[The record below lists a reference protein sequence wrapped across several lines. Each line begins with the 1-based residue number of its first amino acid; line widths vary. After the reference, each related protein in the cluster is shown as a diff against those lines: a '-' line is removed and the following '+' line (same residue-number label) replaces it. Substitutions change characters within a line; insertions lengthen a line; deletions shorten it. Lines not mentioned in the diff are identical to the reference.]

1 MFTYIILII
10 YIPSITAN
18 TVNIKWNNSLA
29 TSASTKF
36 FSETSI
42 VEPISRHKRFVPKCD
57 SVLARMVLK
66 GCTLDIS
73 QIISGDNEIVL
84 TLNKSVA
91 LFYNN
96 LKIERKIDY
105 LNYHF
110 IEKISLRVRIIV
122 TLKINNFWQVSTSL
136 DV

>member
-1 MFTYIILII
+1 MLII

-18 TVNIKWNNSLA
+18 TVSTKFKSSLA

-36 FSETSI
+36 FNDTSI
-42 VEPISRHKRFVPKCD
+42 LTRDKRFTPKCD

>member
-1 MFTYIILII
+1 MLIM
-10 YIPSITAN
+10 YTPSITAS
-18 TVNIKWNNSLA
+18 TVNIKLNNSLT

-36 FSETSI
+36 FNDTSI

-110 IEKISLRVRIIV
+110 IEKISDLLKVDSSDIITNYSQLISSRIRRN
-122 TLKINNFWQVSTSL
+122 K
-136 DV
+136 